1 MHGTSSQAGKQKMI
15 VSEKWGFINVGRE
28 DYQGGEKEICDGDGT
43 DYSSQGPVGAEFA
56 RTGQSLDMW

>member
-28 DYQGGEKEICDGDGT
+28 DYQGGEKRFAMGMVQIT
-43 DYSSQGPVGAEFA
+43 RARGPLEQNLRA
-56 RTGQSLDMW
+56 RVKA